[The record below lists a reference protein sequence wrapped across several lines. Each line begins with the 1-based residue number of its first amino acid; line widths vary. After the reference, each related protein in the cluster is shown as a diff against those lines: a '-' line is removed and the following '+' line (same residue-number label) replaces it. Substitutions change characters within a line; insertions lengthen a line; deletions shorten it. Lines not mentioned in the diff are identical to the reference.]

1 MTKSKLVPAVLK
13 KPEKAKVVTEDAFK
27 AVAAKAPALPPIPD
41 FIKENLPRFNPAA
54 PSAGLTP
61 IRKQPNLLE
70 AYFKGDV
77 SLIVQDAAHR
87 PQHYAPHE
95 HALLQLLKA
104 KKELPRGV
112 GDREVNEL
120 VLRYNEKT
128 KPAAKPPEKKVE
140 KHSDPSVQRAIDK
153 ADRQRD
159 EASFEAQNFP
169 KSIRII

>member
-1 MTKSKLVPAVLK
+1 MTKS
-13 KPEKAKVVTEDAFK
+13 EKAKVVPEDAFK
-27 AVAAKAPALPPIPD
+27 AAAAKLPELPKLPD
-41 FIKENLPRFNPAA
+41 FMKENLPKFNPAA

-77 SLIVQDAAHR
+77 TIIEQDAAHR

-95 HALLQLLKA
+95 HALILLLKG
-104 KKELPRGV
+104 KKELPRGT

-120 VLRYNEKT
+120 VIRYNEKT
-128 KPAAKPPEKKVE
+128 KPAAKPQTKKAE
-140 KHSDPSVQRAIDK
+140 QYSDPSVQRAVD
-153 ADRQRD
+153 AAGRQQ
-159 EASFEAQNFP
+159 EASSFEAQNFP